1 MTNAEIIKDAR
12 KQTDM
17 SQSEFADYFGIPK
30 RTLQDWEYEKR
41 KMPQYLLRL
50 MIYKLEIEKMVSGLG
65 DEISEGAGEQE

>member
-65 DEISEGAGEQE
+65 DEISDGAGE